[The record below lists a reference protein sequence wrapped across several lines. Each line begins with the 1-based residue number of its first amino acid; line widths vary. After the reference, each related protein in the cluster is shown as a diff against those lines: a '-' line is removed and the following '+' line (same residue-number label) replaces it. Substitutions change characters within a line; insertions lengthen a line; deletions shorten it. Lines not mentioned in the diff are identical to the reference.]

1 MNDETIVGLY
11 WDRDET
17 AITESS
23 SKYGAYC
30 TSIAH
35 NILNNLL
42 DAEECVND
50 TWLRAWNAMPPH
62 RPEVLST
69 FLGKITRNLSFD
81 KYKSLHRE
89 KRGGGNIDAVLD
101 ELAECVSGEEDVEKQ
116 WEEKELK
123 AEIDKYLL
131 SIPENK
137 RYVFILR
144 YWYVKDIT
152 DIARQLETTE
162 NNVYASL
169 SRIRAGL
176 KKHLN
181 ERGFEL

>member
-1 MNDETIVGLY
+1 MNDETIVKLY
-11 WDRDET
+11 WDRNEA

-23 SKYGAYC
+23 SKYGGYC
-30 TSIAH
+30 TSIAY
-35 NILNNLL
+35 NILQNLC

-62 RPEVLST
+62 KPDILSV

-81 KYKSLHRE
+81 KYKSAHRE
-89 KRGGGNIDAVLD
+89 KRGGGNIDAALD
-101 ELAECVSGEEDVEKQ
+101 ELEECVSGMEDIEGSY
-116 WEEKELK
+116 EEKELK
-123 AEIDKYLL
+123 EEINRFLL
-131 SIPENK
+131 SLPENK
-137 RYVFILR
+137 RYMFILR
-144 YWYVKDIT
+144 YWYAKDVY
-152 DIARQLETTE
+152 DIAHQMETTE